1 MKFLKIGE
9 FGCQFYNDDIDNR
22 QKEYDVNISDTLA
35 GFPSA
40 TNSYPKCQTQSLKF
54 LFVLF
59 YETGSL
65 GSIGWPGTLYVDQ
78 AGLECIDI
86 HVPLPPAYQV

>member
-1 MKFLKIGE
+1 MKFLKKGE

-22 QKEYDVNISDTLA
+22 QKEHDVNTSNTFA

-40 TNSYPKCQTQSLKF
+40 TNSYPKCQTQSLKL

-59 YETGSL
+59 FETGVHWAAL
-65 GSIGWPGTLYVDQ
+65 
-78 AGLECIDI
+78 AGLELCM
-86 HVPLPPAYQV
+86 

>member
-22 QKEYDVNISDTLA
+22 YKEHDENASNTFA

-40 TNSYPKCQTQSLKF
+40 INSYPKCQTQSLKF

-59 YETGSL
+59 FETGVHWAAL
-65 GSIGWPGTLYVDQ
+65 
-78 AGLECIDI
+78 AGLE
-86 HVPLPPAYQV
+86 LYM